1 MRHAVVGLLYTVL
14 AVAGIADA
22 QRWVHFIEP
31 CKAYNNTVQVQMPF
45 LEEMVNLIIKP
56 TETPKNVLDMYY
68 RLPNPLRLEQE
79 ILVELRY
86 AVCRLMA
93 REQYDYSP
101 AEQVVNPIRIATN
114 QTPVCTVG
122 SNKDPSHEPI
132 KLCGMEPLTVIH
144 PANPAWLQ
152 IIPVTLFFVYL
163 VNKFMTTY

>member
-93 REQYDYSP
+93 REQYDYS
-101 AEQVVNPIRIATN
+101 VVNM
-114 QTPVCTVG
+114 V
-122 SNKDPSHEPI
+122 SNKTITNPVP
-132 KLCGMEPLTVIH
+132 MEPLTVIK

-152 IIPVTLFFVYL
+152 IIPATLFFVYL